1 VAVVKI
7 STMAHSRR
15 QGTRAGSRAARPTRA
30 ENMRRGLR
38 QLFTGTSVVERSA
51 TSKGRKTHRLELP
64 RQDFSTT
71 STTLPHLFRATTA
84 PAILST
90 PSSAASTN
98 NPSSAHTPLTSRPI
112 TPNSLQDI
120 QRTMSLPLPM
130 TQRSNRPF
138 VGVDPEEQYLAD
150 LAARGRRRQSKRA
163 RGAGRRRSCVL
174 NFKNRKVRSKVIACC
189 LSAIFL
195 MIVLTICKFYGI
207 SIHNHNI
214 LTVFLQTSPLH
225 YRTGKRA
232 KNSTCF

>member
-1 VAVVKI
+1 MAVVKI

-15 QGTRAGSRAARPTRA
+15 QGTRAGSRAAQPTRA

-38 QLFTGTSVVERSA
+38 QLFTGTSVVERST
-51 TSKGRKTHRLELP
+51 TSKGRKTHR
-64 RQDFSTT
+64 QDFSTT
-71 STTLPHLFRATTA
+71 SIRLPHLFRATTS

-90 PSSAASTN
+90 PSSAASNT
-98 NPSSAHTPLTSRPI
+98 PSPAHTPLTSRPI
-112 TPNSLQDI
+112 TPNSLRDI
-120 QRTMSLPLPM
+120 QRTMSLPLPV

-163 RGAGRRRSCVL
+163 RGARRRRSCVL

-195 MIVLTICKFYGI
+195 MIVLTICKFSGI
-207 SIHNHNI
+207 SLHDHNI

-225 YRTGKRA
+225 CRTGKRA